1 MAVGV
6 ARGMV
11 RSDTWRLYLE
21 CSRNGVVLDLTGAKL
36 WFTAKVALSDADAA
50 AVIQLDTATGAV
62 ANGEILIESPAAN
75 GKVTVKL
82 NTAATSAVPDAGVTW
97 FYDIQLKESTGVIT
111 TLETGTLRVEPDVT
125 KATS

>member
-21 CSRNGVVLDLTGAKL
+21 CTRNGVALDLTGAKL
-36 WFTAKVALSDADAA
+36 WFTAKAALSDADPG
-50 AVIQLDTATGAV
+50 VFQLDTATGAV
-62 ANGEILIESPAAN
+62 AAGEILIESPASN

-97 FYDIQLKESTGVIT
+97 FYDVQLKESTGVIT

>member
-1 MAVGV
+1 MAIGV

-21 CSRNGVVLDLTGAKL
+21 CTRNGVVINLTSAKL

-50 AVIQLDTATGAV
+50 AAIALDTATGAV
-62 ANGEILIESPAAN
+62 AAGEIVIESPPEN

-82 NTAATSAVPDAGVTW
+82 NTAATSGVPDAGVTW
-97 FYDIQLKESTGVIT
+97 FYDVQLKESTGLIT
-111 TLETGTLRVEPDVT
+111 TLEAGTLRVEPDVT

>member
-1 MAVGV
+1 MAIGV

-21 CSRNGVVLDLTGAKL
+21 VTRNGVAVDLTGAKL
-36 WFTAKVALSDADAA
+36 WFTAKVALSDADPG
-50 AVIQLDTATGAV
+50 VFQLDTATGAV
-62 ANGEILIESPAAN
+62 AAGEILIESPAAN

-82 NTAATSAVPDAGVTW
+82 NTAATSSVPDAGVTW
-97 FYDIQLKESTGVIT
+97 FYDVQLKESTGVIT